1 MFLFR
6 KMITTYLK
14 TKNSLHATEFLAL
27 DTYLS
32 SFSKKKH
39 MLKYILGTA
48 EQCMLG
54 IQLLSQLTCEM
65 NQIREGV
72 ELNPTR
78 D

>member
-1 MFLFR
+1 MFV
-6 KMITTYLK
+6 LK
-14 TKNSLHATEFLAL
+14 
-27 DTYLS
+27 LS
-32 SFSKKKH
+32 GIQIVF
-39 MLKYILGTA
+39 ILGTA